1 MKQYKITSPNC
12 TRPSLLLFIT
22 FLFLFFFPLGPAS
35 GQQKQYHLVV
45 GGFSNENNAKK
56 FTKYVRTTFY
66 DAAYSLNA
74 QRKLF
79 YVYVYKTSNRK
90 DAFSRAALL
99 QQESEFRDAWVYY
112 GILEDTP
119 SLQPVSVETEISQT
133 TPAPA
138 LDHTELPPVYEAR
151 ASDLSAQPVNA
162 VETPGTNTPG
172 LGKPKGKFF
181 RFVILDEQGQPV
193 NATVHHVDYAR
204 GKDLATYPA
213 NEYVDVLPPSTAN
226 NPMTVVCGVFG
237 YKEVVKQIDYNN
249 PATSGISAD
258 NQDAWVVTYPLER
271 MKKGDVSVM
280 YHVSFYKDAVVM
292 LPVSKTEMDE
302 LVNLMQRNPAYKIKI
317 HGHCNGN
324 HKRKI
329 IALGADKNY
338 FDNQGSEEKKGT
350 AKALSLLRAEAVR
363 SYLEGHGIERKR
375 IQVYGWGGLQ
385 MLVGQNST
393 NAKLNDRIEIE
404 ILED

>member
-119 SLQPVSVETEISQT
+119 SLIIRNYHQFTKPVQVICPLNRST
-133 TPAPA
+133 
-138 LDHTELPPVYEAR
+138 LLKLPEPIR
-151 ASDLSAQPVNA
+151 
-162 VETPGTNTPG
+162 
-172 LGKPKGKFF
+172 
-181 RFVILDEQGQPV
+181 
-193 NATVHHVDYAR
+193 
-204 GKDLATYPA
+204 LA
-213 NEYVDVLPPSTAN
+213 
-226 NPMTVVCGVFG
+226 
-237 YKEVVKQIDYNN
+237 
-249 PATSGISAD
+249 
-258 NQDAWVVTYPLER
+258 
-271 MKKGDVSVM
+271 
-280 YHVSFYKDAVVM
+280 
-292 LPVSKTEMDE
+292 
-302 LVNLMQRNPAYKIKI
+302 
-317 HGHCNGN
+317 
-324 HKRKI
+324 
-329 IALGADKNY
+329 
-338 FDNQGSEEKKGT
+338 
-350 AKALSLLRAEAVR
+350 
-363 SYLEGHGIERKR
+363 
-375 IQVYGWGGLQ
+375 
-385 MLVGQNST
+385 
-393 NAKLNDRIEIE
+393 
-404 ILED
+404 